1 MSSVALRRPLIRTPL
16 RKQAPSATKRI
27 ASFSPAFFSHSFALS
42 AGSLSGF
49 HAAPLFAKPSLVSAR
64 SYSVFASKY
73 LDPKNDLAF
82 KRIFGTERHKSIP
95 IDFLN
100 ATLNLNG
107 LDKIVDL
114 EFLNPIQ
121 TSEIDSKKT
130 SIVDVLV
137 RDQRGIQYIVEM
149 QVAKVEGFEK
159 RAQYYAAKTYC
170 AHFGKGGKYKDLKR
184 VVFLAITDYTMFP
197 NKSEYK
203 SDHVILDTNTHE
215 NDLKDFSFTFVEL
228 PKFTKTLEELNTI
241 EDRWYFFLK
250 HADESANI
258 QEILSKHPEI
268 KEAYEVLDRSHWSE
282 ADLFWYEKSFLDTA
296 DLFGALD
303 AAKSDGVKKGKVQ
316 GKIEGI
322 KEGIKEGIL
331 EGEKK
336 KTHEFALKLLKK
348 GTPIEEISEL
358 VDLTP
363 EEIKNIRPK

>member
-1 MSSVALRRPLIRTPL
+1 MSSVAMRRPFITTPI
-16 RKQAPSATKRI
+16 RKQVPSMTNRMT
-27 ASFSPAFFSHSFALS
+27 SFLPAFFARSFALS

-49 HAAPLFAKPSLVSAR
+49 HATPLFAKPSLISAR

-82 KRIFGTERHKSIP
+82 KRIFGTEKHKSIP

-121 TSEIDSKKT
+121 TPEIDSKKT

-228 PKFTKTLEELNTI
+228 PKFTKTLEELETI

-282 ADLFWYEKSFLDTA
+282 SDLFWYEKSFLDTA

-303 AAKSDGVKKGKVQ
+303 AAKSDG
-316 GKIEGI
+316 I
-322 KEGIKEGIL
+322 KEGKVEGVKEGIL

-348 GTPIEEISEL
+348 GTPIQEISEL
-358 VDLTP
+358 IDLTP
-363 EEIKNIRPK
+363 EEIENIRPK

>member
-1 MSSVALRRPLIRTPL
+1 MV
-16 RKQAPSATKRI
+16 
-27 ASFSPAFFSHSFALS
+27 
-42 AGSLSGF
+42 
-49 HAAPLFAKPSLVSAR
+49 
-64 SYSVFASKY
+64 
-73 LDPKNDLAF
+73 
-82 KRIFGTERHKSIP
+82 
-95 IDFLN
+95 
-100 ATLNLNG
+100 
-107 LDKIVDL
+107 
-114 EFLNPIQ
+114 
-121 TSEIDSKKT
+121 
-130 SIVDVLV
+130 
-137 RDQRGIQYIVEM
+137 
-149 QVAKVEGFEK
+149 
-159 RAQYYAAKTYC
+159 
-170 AHFGKGGKYKDLKR
+170 
-184 VVFLAITDYTMFP
+184 
-197 NKSEYK
+197 
-203 SDHVILDTNTHE
+203 
-215 NDLKDFSFTFVEL
+215 